1 MAMSQQTTD
10 KLFIFIWNVWI
21 DFPFY
26 FMNFKQIYLNI
37 ERKKS
42 CDREANWHVSL
53 SYFLPA
59 VVKMTNDFL
68 FVEIIFIISDLH

>member
-1 MAMSQQTTD
+1 
-10 KLFIFIWNVWI
+10 
-21 DFPFY
+21 
-26 FMNFKQIYLNI
+26 MNFKQIYLNI
-37 ERKKS
+37 ERKNS